1 MVVNETLAARHFA
14 GRDPIGKRIRLARD
28 STELWTIV
36 GIAADLKTSEP
47 TDGPAP
53 QAYVSMAQRPRRFMT
68 LIVRSADDPEAL
80 ASTVRAAVTA
90 LDPAEPVSRVFTME
104 RLVDFV
110 TGPFRT
116 ISTFVTF
123 FGVLTLL
130 LSAVGVY
137 GVIAYTFAQRTR
149 EIGIRMALG
158 SGRLDVA
165 MLVLKQLRLF
175 LLAALVPGLVL
186 AWVLGHALEAMLVGV
201 TPTQSSIY
209 IAMSALLAAV
219 AAVAALVPA
228 RRATAVDPVTALR
241 YE

>member
-1 MVVNETLAARHFA
+1 
-14 GRDPIGKRIRLARD
+14 
-28 STELWTIV
+28 
-36 GIAADLKTSEP
+36 
-47 TDGPAP
+47 
-53 QAYVSMAQRPRRFMT
+53 
-68 LIVRSADDPEAL
+68 
-80 ASTVRAAVTA
+80 
-90 LDPAEPVSRVFTME
+90 ME

>member
-1 MVVNETLAARHFA
+1 M
-14 GRDPIGKRIRLARD
+14 
-28 STELWTIV
+28 
-36 GIAADLKTSEP
+36 
-47 TDGPAP
+47 
-53 QAYVSMAQRPRRFMT
+53 
-68 LIVRSADDPEAL
+68 
-80 ASTVRAAVTA
+80 
-90 LDPAEPVSRVFTME
+90 
-104 RLVDFV
+104 
-110 TGPFRT
+110 
-116 ISTFVTF
+116 
-123 FGVLTLL
+123 
-130 LSAVGVY
+130 
-137 GVIAYTFAQRTR
+137 IAYTFAQRTR